1 MPLLARIHSLLRNL
15 TRKQRVEKDLE
26 AELSSFQTMLEDQKG
41 RREARLEMGS
51 LPHLQDEV
59 RDVRLGAS
67 LDMLAMDFRHSLR
80 GLRRNPALT
89 ILGALML
96 ALGIG
101 SSTVM
106 FSIFYTTLLQPMPFR
121 EPGRLVELW
130 ESHGNITQASFSE
143 ANFWD
148 VRSMNQSFEE
158 VAAYHHEEANLTGE
172 GAAEKVTASR
182 VTAGFFRTLGVAP
195 IIGHDFSYS
204 ADRADTHE
212 ILLGHRF
219 WSQRFGSEPTV
230 LGKTLR
236 IDDQAYTVIGVL
248 PAGRPWIDDQ
258 IYRSFS
264 FRSNA
269 NRGSWEFGVVGRL
282 RPGISE
288 GMANADLQRIGN
300 VLSQTWPGP
309 DKGMGIAM
317 GPSSAW
323 IASPTTRRALWV
335 LLGAVTFLLLI
346 ACLNIA
352 NLLLARGTAR
362 AREIAVRTALGASR
376 PRLMRF
382 VMLESLT
389 LSVLGALL
397 GLGISYGVLQMLQK
411 LEIRG
416 VPSLEGVGLNPWVL
430 TFAIGSSLLTA
441 LLAGIAPS
449 LQAPLREIATALRDG
464 DRQAASR
471 TQGQLRSVLV
481 AIEVA
486 LSFLLLTGAGLLM
499 RSFTNLTSVNPGFQT
514 ENRLVFTVS
523 MPGRYYQNGVGKQF
537 LNRLWERV
545 GALPEVIAVG
555 GVSHRPLGSSNPGMA
570 IDAYNA
576 PKEHSAPWSGWRVVS
591 PGYFRAV
598 GLPLVRGR
606 LFDENDRPVWRVKSE
621 PPSEPRVIIS
631 QRLAKLIFPNQ
642 DPIGQHVG
650 LWRTQGNS
658 DAVVVGVVGDSRE
671 RGLGSEASLTVYIA
685 YGNIAPVSEIVVQT
699 RGNPLASVAAI
710 RSIVVDLDPNLPIA
724 EIRTFDEL
732 LQRSV
737 GPQRFNATLLAIFSG
752 LALLLAT
759 AGIYSVLSY
768 ATARRTPEIGLRVAL
783 GASSGTILRMIML
796 QGMRPALAGMVA
808 GAVGAWLLSRYMA
821 TLLFE
826 ITPLDLPTYGAVT
839 VLLLVTGLVACYIP
853 GVRAMRTDPTIALRA
868 D

>member
-1 MPLLARIHSLLRNL
+1 
-15 TRKQRVEKDLE
+15 
-26 AELSSFQTMLEDQKG
+26 
-41 RREARLEMGS
+41 
-51 LPHLQDEV
+51 
-59 RDVRLGAS
+59 
-67 LDMLAMDFRHSLR
+67 
-80 GLRRNPALT
+80 
-89 ILGALML
+89 
-96 ALGIG
+96 
-101 SSTVM
+101 
-106 FSIFYTTLLQPMPFR
+106 
-121 EPGRLVELW
+121 
-130 ESHGNITQASFSE
+130 
-143 ANFWD
+143 
-148 VRSMNQSFEE
+148 
-158 VAAYHHEEANLTGE
+158 
-172 GAAEKVTASR
+172 
-182 VTAGFFRTLGVAP
+182 
-195 IIGHDFSYS
+195 
-204 ADRADTHE
+204 
-212 ILLGHRF
+212 
-219 WSQRFGSEPTV
+219 
-230 LGKTLR
+230 
-236 IDDQAYTVIGVL
+236 
-248 PAGRPWIDDQ
+248 
-258 IYRSFS
+258 
-264 FRSNA
+264 
-269 NRGSWEFGVVGRL
+269 
-282 RPGISE
+282 
-288 GMANADLQRIGN
+288 
-300 VLSQTWPGP
+300 
-309 DKGMGIAM
+309 
-317 GPSSAW
+317 
-323 IASPTTRRALWV
+323 
-335 LLGAVTFLLLI
+335 
-346 ACLNIA
+346 
-352 NLLLARGTAR
+352 
-362 AREIAVRTALGASR
+362 
-376 PRLMRF
+376 
-382 VMLESLT
+382 
-389 LSVLGALL
+389 
-397 GLGISYGVLQMLQK
+397 
-411 LEIRG
+411 
-416 VPSLEGVGLNPWVL
+416 
-430 TFAIGSSLLTA
+430 
-441 LLAGIAPS
+441 
-449 LQAPLREIATALRDG
+449 
-464 DRQAASR
+464 
-471 TQGQLRSVLV
+471 
-481 AIEVA
+481 
-486 LSFLLLTGAGLLM
+486 
-499 RSFTNLTSVNPGFQT
+499 
-514 ENRLVFTVS
+514 
-523 MPGRYYQNGVGKQF
+523 
-537 LNRLWERV
+537 
-545 GALPEVIAVG
+545 
-555 GVSHRPLGSSNPGMA
+555 MA